1 MRNRDLASFRPARRS
16 LVRGLAVVAVT
27 AALTLALAV
36 LAGRAVGLPAARFGF
51 LAALFGGATL
61 VLALTAQSGTAG
73 DSSGS
78 LVLLQ
83 VLRGHS
89 IDGDGDGGPGPV
101 FQASLLLL
109 LGVLVG
115 GFAAIVLPV

>member
-1 MRNRDLASFRPARRS
+1 MRNRDIASFRPARRS

-36 LAGRAVGLPAARFGF
+36 LAGRAVGIPAARLGF

-61 VLALTAQSGTAG
+61 VLALTAQTGTRGA
-73 DSSGS
+73 SSGS
-78 LVLLQ
+78 LVLVQ
-83 VLRGHS
+83 VLRGRG
-89 IDGDGDGGPGPV
+89 GDDSPGPV
-101 FQASLLLL
+101 FRASLLLL

-115 GFAAIVLPV
+115 GFAAIVLPL